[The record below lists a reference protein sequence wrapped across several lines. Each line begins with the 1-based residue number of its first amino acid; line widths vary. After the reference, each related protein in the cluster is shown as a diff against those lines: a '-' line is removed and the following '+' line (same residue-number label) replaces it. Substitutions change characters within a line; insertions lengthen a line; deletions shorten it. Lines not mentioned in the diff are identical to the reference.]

1 MTQRSGR
8 RMSRRGLLGIFG
20 VGAKGFRE
28 SLEREAANLSESGAT
43 PRPAPPPT
51 YERKLRA
58 ADETIVARPG
68 SPGEWT
74 IDLRARP
81 LAVGRSW
88 RAVGEALSE
97 PLLVARVSATHVGV
111 VAGECSIDGSD
122 LLWLQ
127 FEDRVACPA
136 CGSRWRL
143 DGVVTRAPAD
153 CRLASFLAEEQAG
166 VLRVRAV

>member
-1 MTQRSGR
+1 MTEPSGR

-20 VGAKGFRE
+20 VGAKGFRD
-28 SLEREAANLSESGAT
+28 SLQREAENLAPVAGS
-43 PRPAPPPT
+43 APPPRPT
-51 YERKLRA
+51 FERKLRP
-58 ADETIVARPG
+58 ADESVVARPR
-68 SPGEWT
+68 SLGEWT
-74 IDLRARP
+74 VDLAARP

-88 RAVGEALSE
+88 RAVGEGLAE

-122 LLWLQ
+122 LVWLQ

-143 DGVVTRAPAD
+143 DGAVTRAPAD
-153 CRLASFLAEEQAG
+153 CALASFVAEEREG
-166 VLRVRAV
+166 VLRVRAD

>member
-1 MTQRSGR
+1 MSEPPAR

-20 VGAKGFRE
+20 VGAKGFRD
-28 SLEREAANLSESGAT
+28 SLAREASNLSPAAAP
-43 PRPAPPPT
+43 PRPAF
-51 YERKLRA
+51 ERKLRP
-58 ADETIVARPG
+58 ADETIVARPA
-68 SPGEWT
+68 SLGEWT
-74 IDLRARP
+74 IDLAARP
-81 LAVGRSW
+81 LAVGCSW
-88 RAVGEALSE
+88 RAVGEGLAE
-97 PLLVARVSATHVGV
+97 PLLVARVSETHVGV

-153 CRLASFLAEEQAG
+153 CPLASFLAEETTG
-166 VLRVRAV
+166 VLRLRAV